1 MGEQAQGCGT
11 AAAVRKPS
19 GGKSAKPEMSAVCAP
34 ALFPSGHSRPGNQNR
49 KRRKQRP
56 HAQRTENIA
65 RWSRVCMSAGRLCP
79 AHPHQPHKTAGIVDL
94 SRFSRICPADAPPKI
109 GGARLVQLPIF
120 PPARLTI
127 LKYFCPATNALG
139 SGARS
144 RMRTAA
150 IFPLDKKIYSLYN
163 AVVGYNTFKGV
174 TP

>member
-1 MGEQAQGCGT
+1 
-11 AAAVRKPS
+11 
-19 GGKSAKPEMSAVCAP
+19 MSAVCAP

-94 SRFSRICPADAPPKI
+94 SRFSRICPADAPPQI
-109 GGARLVQLPIF
+109 GGARLVQGAFF

-127 LKYFCPATNALG
+127 LNYFRLPRE
-139 SGARS
+139 SS
-144 RMRTAA
+144 RKRGKRRECRLRPGLRWTK
-150 IFPLDKKIYSLYN
+150 INYCVIIRLLDIINLI
-163 AVVGYNTFKGV
+163 
-174 TP
+174 